1 MNAQEIIAKV
11 SKYKEMLEA
20 ESDSDIRARYQKKIK
35 ELEASLEEVEKK
47 VEKLEEKV
55 ATEEKKELSEAEK
68 KYESIR
74 TFLITKATQI

>member
-47 VEKLEEKV
+47 
-55 ATEEKKELSEAEK
+55 S
-68 KYESIR
+68 
-74 TFLITKATQI
+74 